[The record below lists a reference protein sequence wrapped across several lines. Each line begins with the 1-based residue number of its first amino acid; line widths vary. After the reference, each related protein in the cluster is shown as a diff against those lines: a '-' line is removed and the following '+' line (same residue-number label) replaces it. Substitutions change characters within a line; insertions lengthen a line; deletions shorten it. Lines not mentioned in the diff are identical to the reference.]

1 MIYRTVQ
8 NAHKLL
14 KEKDPNTDITE
25 YLIRKLAQQEKVN
38 VIKTGDKLLV
48 DVDSIVDLLNGVEFT
63 PKIIKVA

>member
-8 NAHKLL
+8 NAYKLL

-48 DVDSIVDLLNGVEFT
+48 DVDSIEDLLNGVEFT

>member
-8 NAHKLL
+8 NAYKLL